1 MINAKDKNYTIRTP
15 KGHCVQVIRISSEDI
30 ERELA
35 EFETK
40 YGMSSEEFA
49 AKWNRGEL
57 DCAVMD
63 YFNWAGNC
71 SYMHGKGV
79 EALKI
84 EHPNVQELK
93 IE

>member
-1 MINAKDKNYTIRTP
+1 
-15 KGHCVQVIRISSEDI
+15 
-30 ERELA
+30 
-35 EFETK
+35 
-40 YGMSSEEFA
+40 MSSEEFA

-71 SYMHGKGV
+71 SYMYRKGV

-84 EHPNVQELK
+84 IHANVQELK

>member
-1 MINAKDKNYTIRTP
+1 M
-15 KGHCVQVIRISSEDI
+15 QVIRISSEDI

-35 EFETK
+35 EFEAK

-84 EHPNVQELK
+84 IHANVQE
-93 IE
+93 

>member
-1 MINAKDKNYTIRTP
+1 MLNAKDKNYTIRTP
-15 KGHCVQVIRISSEDI
+15 KGHRVQVIRISSEDI

-35 EFETK
+35 EFEAK

-63 YFNWAGNC
+63 YFDWAGNC

>member
-1 MINAKDKNYTIRTP
+1 MLNAKDKTYTIRTP
-15 KGHCVQVIRISSEDI
+15 KGHRVQVIRISSEDI

-35 EFETK
+35 EFEAK
-40 YGMSSEEFA
+40 YAMSSEEFA

-57 DCAVMD
+57 DCAIMD

-71 SYMHGKGV
+71 SYMYRKGV

-84 EHPNVQELK
+84 IHANVQELK